1 MFLIV
6 QITSEHILCTAT
18 LPILNFVIIVL
29 LHWYGPSLPW
39 AITFMHVCTLATKSI
54 YALSAKGK
62 YTNPVVSSCFYH
74 ILLYDSIEIRNSYLF
89 IYKLKMNTLW
99 EHT

>member
-1 MFLIV
+1 MHCYITNSQFCHYCIV
-6 QITSEHILCTAT
+6 ALVWTTVT
-18 LPILNFVIIVL
+18 LKC
-29 LHWYGPSLPW
+29 PSLPW

-74 ILLYDSIEIRNSYLF
+74 ILLYDSIEIRKSYLF